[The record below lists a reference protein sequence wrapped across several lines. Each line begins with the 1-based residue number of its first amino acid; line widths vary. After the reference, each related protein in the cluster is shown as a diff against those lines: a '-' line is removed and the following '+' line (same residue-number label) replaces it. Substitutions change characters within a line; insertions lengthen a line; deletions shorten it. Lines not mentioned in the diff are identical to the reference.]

1 MQVPFSFDRLSVDGR
16 TAFFK
21 YSGSDEIAQDMIFSR
36 ITEIS
41 PEVVND
47 GNHIIQIRSLVHD
60 IYIPDLK
67 VDSTSKEV
75 SFDWLNLFSLFF
87 AEEKV
92 YRGIMQRW
100 VSSPAEASPSEQ
112 RARPGT

>member
-1 MQVPFSFDRLSVDGR
+1 MQLPFSFDRLSVDGR
-16 TAFFK
+16 TAFFN
-21 YSGSDEIAQDMIFSR
+21 YSSSNEIDQDDIFSR
-36 ITEIS
+36 IAEIS

-47 GNHIIQIRSLVHD
+47 GNHIVRIRGLVHD

-67 VDSTSKEV
+67 VDNTSKEV

-100 VSSPAEASPSEQ
+100 VSSPAEAFSQ
-112 RARPGT
+112 